1 MSRNALLEKIKRAEE
16 VAASEVEKAE
26 KERTTAMNRIP
37 LDQEALLKEKKD
49 KAEKESKSEVDEAM
63 KELNKAKQIED
74 PEKKDQ
80 AIENIKEMIVTHIYT
95 SLELIKLKQL
105 TQ

>member
-37 LDQEALLKEKKD
+37 LDQEALLKEKNIQFSD
-49 KAEKESKSEVDEAM
+49 YGTAFESVFDEQFHEHRLAGQANHEVPSFVVSFF
-63 KELNKAKQIED
+63 KF
-74 PEKKDQ
+74 
-80 AIENIKEMIVTHIYT
+80 
-95 SLELIKLKQL
+95 
-105 TQ
+105 